1 MDKSKNESILAS
13 NKKIVEGILE
23 LNKGK
28 KLSKKD
34 ILKKLENFPD
44 DAEVRISPDWANDFD
59 YMPIKVIGYIKD
71 FNMIIIEPKY
81 ANKEEFA

>member
-1 MDKSKNESILAS
+1 MT
-13 NKKIVEGILE
+13 
-23 LNKGK
+23 
-28 KLSKKD
+28 KKD

-81 ANKEEFA
+81 ANKEERK

>member
-1 MDKSKNESILAS
+1 MT
-13 NKKIVEGILE
+13 
-23 LNKGK
+23 
-28 KLSKKD
+28 KKD

-59 YMPIKVIGYIKD
+59 YMHIKVIGYIKD
-71 FNMIIIEPKY
+71 FNMIIIETKY